1 MSQNHLR
8 RKRKIL
14 FLDRDDTIIKDFG
27 YLNDPAQVKLLDGLI
42 PALKLFRD
50 EGFEFI
56 VTTNQSGLTRG
67 SVQAESLGLIHAK
80 IQKLLNLH
88 GIRILDFYSAP
99 YSHSH
104 KRRKPG
110 PGLTLNAME
119 DYGVDL
125 LNSIFAGDKWRDLI
139 IGSNMGC
146 KTIFV
151 NEAKD
156 QRQYFTNFQP
166 TLSLKS
172 WSDFTKD
179 VFKSLLD
186 GKVQNLTGKDFE
198 SVDPSIFKLSSKFI
212 SASKLRSSQNLSF
225 KNN

>member
-1 MSQNHLR
+1 MSHNHLR

-50 EGFEFI
+50 AGFEFI

-67 SVQAESLGLIHAK
+67 SVQAESLIHIHAK
-80 IQKLLNLH
+80 IQKLLNLQ

-99 YSHSH
+99 YIHAH

-125 LNSIFAGDKWRDLI
+125 PNSIFAGDKWRDLDVGFNF
-139 IGSNMGC
+139 GS
-146 KTIFV
+146 KTILV
-151 NEAKD
+151 NEAKN
-156 QRQYFTNFQP
+156 QRAYFKNFEP
-166 TLSLKS
+166 NLSLKS
-172 WSDFTKD
+172 WSDFTVD
-179 VFKSLLD
+179 VFKSLLE
-186 GKVQNLTGKDFE
+186 GKTHNLTEMAFDCLDPAFLASRSKRKVSSSYRSEQNL
-198 SVDPSIFKLSSKFI
+198 
-212 SASKLRSSQNLSF
+212 NF